1 MLLFLIEMVIIT
13 AWTKAVS
20 DTKVV
25 ASGVITFINVMI
37 WSYVVQTI
45 AQDVSNSY
53 RQSIVYSLGCTAR
66 RNERVRKKLRVHPQE
81 YLGRDL

>member
-1 MLLFLIEMVIIT
+1 MSDAVIPDRMVIIT

-37 WSYVVQTI
+37 WCYVVQTI

-53 RQSIVYSLGCTAR
+53 RQSIVYSLGCVTEAA
-66 RNERVRKKLRVHPQE
+66 VKLRGFSME
-81 YLGRDL
+81 I